1 MLILHLGSPLTRSTL
16 CSTSSNLGSGNFG
29 VVFKGVWSFSSGH
42 IEVAIKMLKDGA
54 SEEDRVKFL
63 QEAAI
68 MGQFSHPN
76 VVKLYGVVT
85 VEAVIIYTSL
95 REEMIPLKWSAPE
108 VYPYIRCVCVCVYVC
123 VCVHVCVCV
132 CVCMCVCVRVCACV
146 CVCVHACVCVCGH
159 VW

>member
-1 MLILHLGSPLTRSTL
+1 MLILHLGSLLTRSTL

-29 VVFKGVWSFSSGH
+29 VVFKGEWSFSSGH
-42 IEVAIKMLKDGA
+42 LEVAIKMLKDGA

-85 VEAVIIYTSL
+85 VGNPVSDI
-95 REEMIPLKWSAPE
+95 
-108 VYPYIRCVCVCVYVC
+108 
-123 VCVHVCVCV
+123 VHCS
-132 CVCMCVCVRVCACV
+132 RWWCAWGYFIAA
-146 CVCVHACVCVCGH
+146 H
-159 VW
+159 